1 MTSII
6 KVDTLQKANGATPT
20 AADLGINTTGNVLQV
35 VTVNHS
41 TVVSSTNST
50 FVDSGLSCAITP
62 KFSTSKIM
70 ILVDQNGRIE
80 TSTWMGYRILRDT
93 TEIKG
98 VGYYL
103 FDNNSTNNS
112 SISFNF
118 LDSPNT
124 TSEVTYKTQFMRS
137 QGGGTVKVND
147 NSAPATILL
156 IEIAG

>member
-20 AADLGINTTGNVLQV
+20 AADLGINTTGTVLQV
-35 VTVNHS
+35 VTANYS
-41 TVVSSTNST
+41 TVVVSDNNTW
-50 FVDSGLSCAITP
+50 VDTGLSCAITP
-62 KFSTSKIM
+62 TSSNSKIM
-70 ILVDQNGRIE
+70 ILIDQNGRVE
-80 TSTWMGYRILRDT
+80 SSWMAYRILRGT

>member
-1 MTSII
+1 NNTW
-6 KVDTLQKANGATPT
+6 VDT
-20 AADLGINTTGNVLQV
+20 
-35 VTVNHS
+35 
-41 TVVSSTNST
+41 
-50 FVDSGLSCAITP
+50 GLSCAITP
-62 KFSTSKIM
+62 TSSNSKIM
-70 ILVDQNGRIE
+70 ILIDQNGRVE
-80 TSTWMGYRILRDT
+80 SSWMAYRILRGT

-103 FDNNSTNNS
+103 FDLNSTNNS

>member
-6 KVDTLQKANGATPT
+6 KVDQIQTASGGTPT
-20 AADLGINTTGNVLQV
+20 AADLGINTTGNVIQV
-35 VTVNHS
+35 VSANYS
-41 TVVSSTNST
+41 TVIVSDNNTW
-50 FVDSGLSCAITP
+50 VDTGLSCAITP
-62 KFSTSKIM
+62 KFSNSKIM
-70 ILVDQNGRIE
+70 ILIDQNGRVE
-80 TSTWMGYRILRDT
+80 SSWMAYRILRGAT
-93 TEIKG
+93 AIKSAQ
-98 VGYYL
+98 YYL

-137 QGGGTVKVND
+137 QGGGDIKVND

-156 IEIAG
+156 LEIAG

>member
-20 AADLGINTTGNVLQV
+20 AADLGINTSGTVLQV
-35 VTVNHS
+35 VTANYS
-41 TVVSSTNST
+41 TVVVSDNNTW
-50 FVDSGLSCAITP
+50 VDTGLSCAITP
-62 KFSTSKIM
+62 TSSNSKIM
-70 ILVDQNGRIE
+70 ILIDQNGRVE
-80 TSTWMGYRILRDT
+80 SSWMAYRILRGT

-137 QGGGTVKVND
+137 QGGGDIKVND

>member
-20 AADLGINTTGNVLQV
+20 AADLGINITGTVLQV
-35 VTVNHS
+35 VTANYS
-41 TVVSSTNST
+41 TQVVSDNNTW
-50 FVDSGLSCAITP
+50 VDTGLSCAITP
-62 KFSTSKIM
+62 TSSNSKIM
-70 ILVDQNGRIE
+70 ILIDQNGRVE
-80 TSTWMGYRILRDT
+80 SSWMAYRILRGT

-103 FDNNSTNNS
+103 FDLNSTNNS

>member
-6 KVDTLQKANGATPT
+6 KVDTLQKANGDTPT
-20 AADLGINTTGNVLQV
+20 AADLGINTTGNVIQV
-35 VTVNHS
+35 VSANYS
-41 TVVSSTNST
+41 TVIVSDNNTW
-50 FVDSGLSCAITP
+50 VDTGLSCAITP
-62 KFSTSKIM
+62 KFSNSKIM
-70 ILVDQNGRIE
+70 ILIDQNGRVE
-80 TSTWMGYRILRDT
+80 SSWMAYRILRGAT
-93 TEIKG
+93 AIKSAQ
-98 VGYYL
+98 YYL

-137 QGGGTVKVND
+137 SGGGDIKVND

-156 IEIAG
+156 LEIAG